1 MGDSTNHFRP
11 KHFSARNRRRCG
23 NAILESVFTIL
34 PTFALIFAFVDF
46 GLLLFRSATLQ
57 NAVQGQ
63 DASVEAVVQQ
73 DAMGMV
79 PLPARYLVLHKASFQ
94 SSVVVLPDS
103 QCHKEL
109 AKYNLSGLPGSK
121 YLLYVETMRSFPT
134 FGKAFEEENTPVDR
148 PGGTTSR
155 SKANRH
161 SGRYSLLR
169 ALHLPTP
176 ERSGSRTNG

>member
-1 MGDSTNHFRP
+1 MGDSTNHLRP
-11 KHFSARNRRRCG
+11 KHLSVRKRRRSG

-34 PTFALIFAFVDF
+34 ATFALIFAFVDS
-46 GLLLFRSATLQ
+46 GQ
-57 NAVQGQ
+57 NAVLRQ

-79 PLPARYLVLHKASFQ
+79 PLHPQYLVPHKASFQ
-94 SSVVVLPDS
+94 SSVVVLPNS

-109 AKYNLSGLPGSK
+109 AKYNLTGLPGSK
-121 YLLYVETMRSFPT
+121 YLLYAETMRSFPP
-134 FGKAFEEENTPVDR
+134 FGRAFEEENPPVDR
-148 PGGTTSR
+148 PGGTTSG

-169 ALHLPTP
+169 ALHLPSP
-176 ERSGSRTNG
+176 EQSGSGTNG